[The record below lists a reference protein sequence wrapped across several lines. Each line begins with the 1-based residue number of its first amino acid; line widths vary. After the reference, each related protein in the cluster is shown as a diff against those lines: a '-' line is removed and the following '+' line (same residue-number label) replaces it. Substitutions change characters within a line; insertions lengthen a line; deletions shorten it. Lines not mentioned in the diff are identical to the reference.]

1 MNDGSS
7 GGGHSA
13 GGTQLNLIQR
23 RTRQPRARG
32 VLQQSRS
39 RALGIF
45 TPDVNN
51 LRELYVTMLQRTL
64 NSEKQIVEKGLPAM
78 IEKATSPELKEAF
91 RTHLEESKLHVSRL
105 ERILDAEEGEVS
117 DTKCKVTAQL
127 ISSAESNIGDAAN
140 EGIRDVILIAAGN
153 QVEHHEIA
161 VYGTLRTWAE
171 VLGETEDAAVL
182 EKTLIEEENADELLS
197 ELSQQINVEADVSE
211 PVAS

>member
-1 MNDGSS
+1 M
-7 GGGHSA
+7 
-13 GGTQLNLIQR
+13 
-23 RTRQPRARG
+23 
-32 VLQQSRS
+32 
-39 RALGIF
+39 GIF